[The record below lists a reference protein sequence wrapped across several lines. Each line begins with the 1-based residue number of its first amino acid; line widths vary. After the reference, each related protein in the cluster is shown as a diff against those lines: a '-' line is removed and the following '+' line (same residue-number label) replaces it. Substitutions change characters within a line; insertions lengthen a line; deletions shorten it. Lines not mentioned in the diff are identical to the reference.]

1 MNVAGPHLCLHSHEV
16 LSQSADEVSSEDTP
30 QRQAA
35 ALPRNHDNAAV
46 RWPAD

>member
-1 MNVAGPHLCLHSHEV
+1 MNVAGPHLCIHSHEV
-16 LSQSADEVSSEDTP
+16 LSQSADEVSSEDAP